1 MTPPLSVK
9 IQPCLNNSFDSAL
22 TEIPGVKL
30 LEDVLVVEVLEH
42 GDGLV
47 QLVVDLALGDALLRL
62 LQQHV
67 AVTGQ
72 LRVQARK

>member
-1 MTPPLSVK
+1 MTPQLPVK
-9 IQPCLNNSFDSAL
+9 IQPCLNSAFDSAL